1 MSRLRSSRGSSTS
14 ASSASSTRSAATS
27 RSGGGRVLVQAPKSD
42 IYTVMLGIALGAL
55 FIGCLLMGLIL
66 NSYSF
71 SVKVS
76 SVSMNDQITRLA

>member
-1 MSRLRSSRGSSTS
+1 MSRLRSSRGSS
-14 ASSASSTRSAATS
+14 ASTSSTRSAATS
-27 RSGGGRVLVQAPKSD
+27 RSGAGRVLVQAPKSD

-55 FIGCLLMGLIL
+55 FIGCVLMGLIL

-76 SVSMNDQITRLA
+76 SVALNDQITRLA